1 MKLQMVFP
9 LSIILSFTV
18 LKITSINLSYSE
30 IKYDSSLEDI
40 KNTIEFNKNYTGLIT
55 EGKITFDYDKKLG
68 TYCTARQNVKKAE
81 FVIRVPNNFT
91 ICAYEIFPF
100 MFELKDII
108 YSHLSR
114 RPGAN
119 PNDTNSKT
127 IKFLSAFRLLYH
139 KNADQ
144 DKVEN
149 YLRKIGKEYY
159 INRLN
164 EQQQGYLNS
173 LPKIVYNEPML
184 DKDDRR
190 FGEMIG
196 FPINPV
202 DDYQDIIDSL
212 QRQLRN
218 SPHKVFSNNYLGLHS
233 SLD

>member
-18 LKITSINLSYSE
+18 LKITSNNLSYSG
-30 IKYDSSLEDI
+30 IKYDSSPEDI
-40 KNTIEFNKNYTGLIT
+40 KKTIEFNKNYTELIT
-55 EGKITFDYDKKLG
+55 DGKITFDYDQKLG
-68 TYCTARQNVKKAE
+68 TYCTARQNVHPTE
-81 FVIRVPNNFT
+81 FVIKVPNNFT
-91 ICAYEIFPF
+91 MCSYEIFPF
-100 MFELKDII
+100 MSELKDMIH
-108 YSHLSR
+108 SHLSK

-119 PNDTNSKT
+119 PNETNSRT
-127 IKFLSAFRLLYH
+127 IKFLSAFRLLYN

-144 DKVEN
+144 EKVEN

-196 FPINPV
+196 FPINPI
-202 DDYQDIIDSL
+202 DDYQDVIDSL
-212 QRQLRN
+212 TRQLRN
-218 SPHKVFSNNYLGLHS
+218 SPHKVFSYNYSGLHS
-233 SLD
+233 SMG